1 MWVTRGPFRRLPKG
15 LCDFVDTTTH
25 TLVGGAQTTLS
36 RQRPARARIVET
48 ADWPLANA
56 KRDVDLEINKTH
68 TPPLGALDHRG
79 GAGATGAVGTAPKWL
94 VYVRIPVW
102 ERGLF

>member
-1 MWVTRGPFRRLPKG
+1 MTP
-15 LCDFVDTTTH
+15 H
-25 TLVGGAQTTLS
+25 TLVGGSAQTTLS

-68 TPPLGALDHRG
+68 TPPLGALVWR
-79 GAGATGAVGTAPKWL
+79 AGATGAVGTGPKWL
-94 VYVRIPVW
+94 VPLNGTCVGK
-102 ERGLF
+102 GLRHSTDIF